1 MADITKYLETYTTQ
15 YLIDL
20 ALKEVPDDV
29 AKDQGEIIYDT
40 LAIFCA
46 KMADVFVE
54 IKQIVEQSYM
64 KTATRDDTVEYRA
77 AERGIN
83 RRPATKAR
91 RLGVFTYVNGTA
103 ANIQIGS
110 MFSTIDE
117 NRANVINFTV
127 IEPYNTEGIETSGH
141 YVLECQTE
149 GTVGNSYVGEIL
161 PLTDM
166 DTLGSATLQDVLIPA
181 RDKESI
187 ESVKERYFAT
197 FNIEAFGGNIAD
209 YRQAMQEFDGV
220 GQTQIYPRTKIG
232 ETIVLSVVDPSN
244 QPISQD
250 YQNKIKEQLD
260 PENYYNNGNNTS
272 GMGLGIVPIGH
283 KVTITT
289 PQLSQL
295 NIELGVI
302 LRNTAYFPTVQEN
315 ITSNINAYIKQIQDD
330 WQKGDGDYNS
340 VIYYNQVVTA
350 ASTAEGV
357 ANVDSCTINGGT
369 QNIEYKHNR
378 ELQYMPILGTL
389 TVSEIK

>member
-15 YLIDL
+15 YLLDL

-54 IKQIVEQSYM
+54 VKQIVEQSYM
-64 KTATRDDTVEYRA
+64 KTATRDETVEYRA
-77 AERGIN
+77 AERGIT
-83 RRPATKAR
+83 RRQATKAR
-91 RLGVFTYVNGTA
+91 RLGVFTYVNGTP

-117 NRANVINFTV
+117 NRANVINYTV
-127 IEPYNTEGIETSGH
+127 VETYSPEGIQTPGH

-166 DTLGSATLQDVLIPA
+166 DTLGSATLQDVLTPA
-181 RDKESI
+181 RDQETI

-209 YRQAMQEFDGV
+209 YRQAMEAFDGV
-220 GQTQIYPRTKIG
+220 GQTQIYPRTKVG
-232 ETIVLSVVDPSN
+232 ETIVLSSVDPSN

-250 YQNKIKEQLD
+250 YQNELKEELD

-283 KVTITT
+283 KVTVTT
-289 PQLSQL
+289 PELANL
-295 NIELGVI
+295 NIELSVI

-315 ITSNINAYIKQIQDD
+315 IRNNVSAYIKQIQDD
-330 WQKGDGDYNS
+330 WQNGDGDYTS
-340 VIYYNQVVTA
+340 IIYYNQVVTA
-350 ASTAEGV
+350 ASTADGV
-357 ANVDSCTINGGT
+357 ANVDSCLVNGGT
-369 QNIEYKHNR
+369 QNIEYKHTR
-378 ELQYMPILGTL
+378 EKQYMPVLGTL
-389 TVSEIK
+389 TVSEVK